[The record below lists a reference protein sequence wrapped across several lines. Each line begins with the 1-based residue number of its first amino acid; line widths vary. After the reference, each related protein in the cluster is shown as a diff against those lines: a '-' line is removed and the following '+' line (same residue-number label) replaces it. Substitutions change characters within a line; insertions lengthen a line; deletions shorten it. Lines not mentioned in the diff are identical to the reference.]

1 MRDVKR
7 LDNFYNELKQIHK
20 TYFPDWRF
28 GQLISNF
35 LSYISK
41 DCFYWEEDRFIE
53 ELNKYVETV
62 NASFNKRY
70 VLWLMGRN
78 SG

>member
-41 DCFYWEEDRFIE
+41 DCFYWEEDKFIGG
-53 ELNKYVETV
+53 T
-62 NASFNKRY
+62 
-70 VLWLMGRN
+70 
-78 SG
+78 

>member
-1 MRDVKR
+1 MRDIKR

-62 NASFNKRY
+62 NGTFNKRY
-70 VLWLMGRN
+70 KE
-78 SG
+78 